1 MYHMM
6 PSFSSRAA
14 ALICVLSLIAPVVA
28 NAQVAPGKQP
38 VDGVTNFTRLDA
50 TVACAGATK
59 AAAVPELRQMGF
71 ASIVNLRRPSEEGA
85 DVEGERA
92 AAEAAGLKYFQLPFS
107 VPKTPDENVD
117 ATVQEFLAAVGNPA
131 NQPVFIHCAG
141 GGRAAGF
148 WLIKRV
154 LLDGW
159 DVDRARAEADIVY
172 SDPESPALNWAEQ
185 YAKTHR
191 K

>member
-1 MYHMM
+1 MI
-6 PSFSSRAA
+6 PSASFRAITLVSLLALA
-14 ALICVLSLIAPVVA
+14 APAIALG
-28 NAQVAPGKQP
+28 QVAPGKQA

-59 AAAVPELRQMGF
+59 ASAVPDLKEMGYV
-71 ASIVNLRRPSEEGA
+71 SIVNLRRPSEEGA

-92 AAEAAGLKYFQLPFS
+92 AAEAAGMKYFHLPFT

-117 ATVQEFLAAVGNPA
+117 GTIQEFLAAVGNPA

-141 GGRAAGF
+141 GARAAGF

-154 LLDGW
+154 ILDGW
-159 DVDRARAEADIVY
+159 DVERARAEADIVY
-172 SDPESPALNWAEQ
+172 SDPASPALNWAEQ
-185 YAKTHR
+185 YARTHR

>member
-1 MYHMM
+1 MM
-6 PSFSSRAA
+6 PRLSFHSA
-14 ALICVLSLIAPVVA
+14 ALICVLSLAAPTVIHGQGA
-28 NAQVAPGKQP
+28 AGKQP
-38 VDGVTNFTRLDA
+38 VDGVINFTRLDA

-59 AAAVPELRQMGF
+59 AAAVPELKQMGF

-85 DVEGERA
+85 DVEGARA
-92 AAEAAGLKYFQLPFS
+92 AAEAAGLKYFHLPFS
-107 VPKTPDENVD
+107 VPETPDENVD
-117 ATVQEFLAAVGNPA
+117 ATIEEFLAAVGNPA

-159 DVDRARAEADIVY
+159 DVDRARAEANVVY
-172 SDPESPALNWAEQ
+172 SDPKSPALNCAEQ